1 MVEDPVVKSQ
11 HYEMEEQVVTIVHKY
26 LLISIQFME
35 KDMYQLTVETMDLI
49 QSLNNFKEINQISR
63 KFSSYLRCV
72 TSLQRIQMIS

>member
-1 MVEDPVVKSQ
+1 MAEDPVVKSQ

-49 QSLNNFKEINQISR
+49 QSLNNF
-63 KFSSYLRCV
+63 
-72 TSLQRIQMIS
+72 